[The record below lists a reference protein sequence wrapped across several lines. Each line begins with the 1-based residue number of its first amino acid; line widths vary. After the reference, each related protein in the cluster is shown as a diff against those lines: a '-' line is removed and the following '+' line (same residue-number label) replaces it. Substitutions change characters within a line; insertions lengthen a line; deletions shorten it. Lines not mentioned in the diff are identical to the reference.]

1 LPYIDAGQDGVTASR
16 ADREPTAAEL
26 ADIQREMP
34 VIEAE
39 IELLDAE
46 ITALGRVRS
55 HLDERRLRRAER
67 RLLEERRRLAAEQR
81 KAAQETAEVTV
92 TAGARRYP
100 LPPPAAAG
108 EDPRFSFGL
117 LVDVAKVLEQHAYPR
132 VTAGR
137 DLLELQMALFRYLYA
152 AEQSGADAVGGG
164 AA

>member
-1 LPYIDAGQDGVTASR
+1 MPYIDAGQDGVTASR

-81 KAAQETAEVTV
+81 KAAREAAEVTV
-92 TAGARRYP
+92 TARARRYP
-100 LPPPAAAG
+100 LPPPAAG
-108 EDPRFSFGL
+108 DDPRFSFGL
-117 LVDVAKVLEQHAYPR
+117 LVDVTKVLEEHAYPP

-137 DLLELQMALFRYLYA
+137 DLLELQLALFRYLYA
-152 AEQSGADAVGGG
+152 AEQSGTDAVGGG